1 MTVIG
6 KHPPHCGRPTN
17 VSQDEKWL
25 FYRKQGITSGAGV
38 KWCVQTAFRYAC
50 GHNSLF
56 PKSHTLF
63 VSHFKPRWR
72 SVERWLTVVMKSP
85 LLPMDEFILCVC
97 LFVHVYICAC
107 TSVWCIASDPYSPG
121 VTRDQLCRLIDVK
134 STSQT
139 KYVGHFSHI
148 SAISCTHIST
158 TSDDLM
164 FAVDKLKKNAYKT
177 MFFKKERQF
186 K

>member
-1 MTVIG
+1 MRNECFTGNKGLQVGQALSDVFRLLSATHADI
-6 KHPPHCGRPTN
+6 T
-17 VSQDEKWL
+17 L
-25 FYRKQGITSGAGV
+25 FT
-38 KWCVQTAFRYAC
+38 
-50 GHNSLF
+50 
-56 PKSHTLF
+56 KSHTLF

-85 LLPMDEFILCVC
+85 LLPMDELILCVC

-121 VTRDQLCRLIDVK
+121 VTRDQLCRLIDAK

-139 KYVGHFSHI
+139 KYVGHFRHI

-177 MFFKKERQF
+177 MFLRKNDSLSKFKQSDTF
-186 K
+186 